1 MLSHDW
7 FRFLGHRSEGRPAR
21 SAARDPGRR
30 RAGLHVN
37 TAAFSV
43 AVRGWEAR
51 LYVTWKHNDQ
61 EYYTA
66 QFAGLL
72 LYDPENY
79 HRFCTS
85 VGNILDWGANE
96 RFQDIQR
103 SLDRLVE
110 KKGSEKASRVTES
123 SSPPSLPSGSLPS
136 SSVSSAGIRTKRLLP
151 GVVGN
156 LDKVHWPTCRIGG
169 GPTTRSTGTADPWW
183 PGCRQNNI
191 PKLKRGKDKGPP
203 RVGQACTAS
212 CVMNAP
218 RPTCLLLAHRQN
230 KKRLPVTCACL
241 LERSSDPCEPQRHT
255 DIYTVLFASRSF
267 CSADCVTVFSPPIP
281 LAFLPLNNI
290 LGHPDD
296 NSNSRAKMS
305 SDTGGQS
312 GSDADVDDFR
322 QDLRQ
327 LINRIEAAG
336 SFATGG
342 VLDAFPIPG
351 ICVDGEPIA
360 LPLSKEAARNL
371 ASQSDKAPFGK
382 NGETLVDETVRKTLE
397 ISAERISF
405 RNPSWHD
412 FVNDLAKR
420 VVHELGVPSAP
431 DGSNVRAEL
440 YKNLLYEPGAMF
452 KAQKDTEKAPGM
464 FGTLVICLPSEHT
477 GGTIKTVQTGY
488 RWVLTYNLIND
499 SKSSC
504 PSASVLDSQ
513 IERLVNALSSW
524 ENLQSPP
531 DFLTYP
537 LDHQYTPRNLRLSSL
552 KGKDY
557 QHARYLAD
565 SCARHGRFYL
575 FLAQLEMYDSWPN
588 CEEGENEWNHTRGM
602 YLHHVCNL
610 EGFEVSPLQGNIAE
624 TSLLCPISYDQRD
637 PDTRAGGD
645 YLGNQH
651 ADIEETYSD
660 TVVLI
665 VPENFLHAPLFG
677 TKVTTQY
684 PGQVDAVMKHLMR
697 SIGDG
702 NNNPSLRKILVCL
715 CLIILDEG
723 FAAEEENDVYLGH
736 VAVTAAFLGDR
747 RLFQEAQKKT
757 CKFWQDDSWFAL
769 GGLVGLQQVPSVG
782 ENDIDTALLKCP
794 TFRGVYQGLTHFYRE
809 VCRRNTGRQDQAR
822 TEYWKQWYSDRLIK
836 TLGLCI
842 HCRGGEDAATIM
854 KIVLDHQIQYTP
866 EQRKT
871 MDEAVTN
878 VIDKFKE
885 DKKFVKV
892 LTVELLLEL
901 SRPDNVRLTFLRR
914 LLGIF
919 LGAAISTFDLCCAY
933 RLEANRGRDGRLVRE
948 FYNQALAHS
957 EDAASRLLREISNQ
971 ASSAKKDTAQQI
983 LLPLMKELLPSVDT
997 SSPEVQD
1004 FFQLLVKAYITKGV
1018 GEEPLKPEDWASPS
1032 GKLKAFLEDP
1042 GAKEK
1047 TVTLS
1052 TDEEGH
1058 LKWKFE
1064 FLTTEKV
1071 GGEGGQVR
1079 FTKTL
1084 KGWERCHRDW
1094 EQEAEK
1100 AKQNL
1105 QSLPKDELER
1115 ALGDQYDT
1123 LMALDLIRADRGTA
1137 EQGGGGQ
1144 APDEAESPA
1153 RPKRRRDK
1161 GLDDTGH
1168 QTTPKRARRSGE
1180 EIES

>member
-1 MLSHDW
+1 
-7 FRFLGHRSEGRPAR
+7 
-21 SAARDPGRR
+21 
-30 RAGLHVN
+30 
-37 TAAFSV
+37 
-43 AVRGWEAR
+43 
-51 LYVTWKHNDQ
+51 
-61 EYYTA
+61 
-66 QFAGLL
+66 
-72 LYDPENY
+72 
-79 HRFCTS
+79 
-85 VGNILDWGANE
+85 
-96 RFQDIQR
+96 
-103 SLDRLVE
+103 
-110 KKGSEKASRVTES
+110 
-123 SSPPSLPSGSLPS
+123 
-136 SSVSSAGIRTKRLLP
+136 
-151 GVVGN
+151 
-156 LDKVHWPTCRIGG
+156 
-169 GPTTRSTGTADPWW
+169 
-183 PGCRQNNI
+183 
-191 PKLKRGKDKGPP
+191 
-203 RVGQACTAS
+203 
-212 CVMNAP
+212 
-218 RPTCLLLAHRQN
+218 
-230 KKRLPVTCACL
+230 
-241 LERSSDPCEPQRHT
+241 
-255 DIYTVLFASRSF
+255 
-267 CSADCVTVFSPPIP
+267 
-281 LAFLPLNNI
+281 
-290 LGHPDD
+290 
-296 NSNSRAKMS
+296 MS

-477 GGTIKTVQTGY
+477 GGT
-488 RWVLTYNLIND
+488 
-499 SKSSC
+499 
-504 PSASVLDSQ
+504 
-513 IERLVNALSSW
+513 
-524 ENLQSPP
+524 
-531 DFLTYP
+531 
-537 LDHQYTPRNLRLSSL
+537 
-552 KGKDY
+552 
-557 QHARYLAD
+557 HARYLAD